1 MRLKSLN
8 GFTSG
13 RYLVHTQ
20 SGSRYDIDL
29 DRETFTR
36 LPAMDMAVDRSLRR
50 DGEEATLLEI
60 VDCTVGRSATL
71 MIDLSWGAVLFT
83 RRCTTSVVSIERLD
97 MQDQEDE
104 PC

>member
-8 GFTSG
+8 GLTSG
-13 RYLVHTQ
+13 RYLVQTQ
-20 SGSRYDIDL
+20 SARYDIDL

-71 MIDLSWGAVLFT
+71 MIDLRWQDVLFT
-83 RRCTTSVVSIERLD
+83 RRCTTSVVSIERLETE
-97 MQDQEDE
+97 DQDE

>member
-8 GFTSG
+8 GLTSG

-20 SGSRYDIDL
+20 SGSQYDIDL
-29 DRETFTR
+29 ERETLTR

-71 MIDLSWGAVLFT
+71 MIDLTWQDVLFT
-83 RRCTTSVVSIERLD
+83 QRCTTAVLTIEQLEPED
-97 MQDQEDE
+97 QDG